1 MSSVKSVI
9 ITLPKGVPKAIPRNE
24 PRNAVSKLNFTTSI
38 LVDKTRMDGR
48 KTAPGGQQE
57 ETCDDDVTTLLEP
70 VDIRVRG
77 KKRRL
82 DHLTWEEKLQRK
94 KLKNRV
100 AAQTSRDRKKAKLD
114 ELEETVKTQKE
125 RNELLTQEC
134 AMLRSQNE
142 LLTSQNEWL
151 LNENKRL
158 RNERDAVRNTITDQQ
173 QTICSTC
180 RTRVDGAVPSLGSA
194 VSPNDPLPQG
204 GTAQSASRPTRTLR
218 ATLLLKFLIY
228 FLWKTSCSAPSKA
241 PSNSKSWQKASY
253 EMSAQKLKQ
262 ILRDQMNN
270 RSPLMTC
277 RLRSI
282 PQVSVNEAPVKKSNH
297 PEALVGQ
304 TSENVEAN
312 RTGGSVNSTSSCLQ
326 TTSNWF
332 LADCDTRSMT
342 SSIKTEIKQ
351 ESETASDL
359 DTLYGTYDETTN
371 SITIMYPGEEN
382 DGCMG
387 IQECVQEVVSTE
399 NNVVNQITDDA
410 THLTVPS
417 SGVHL
422 CYPTQ
427 FSPAYTNSM
436 SPAMS
441 DVDSC
446 GVSSSAKQL
455 DCASLSDGGYES
467 HDSPQSHVSDALF
480 DLWSESFSELFPTL
494 G

>member
-9 ITLPKGVPKAIPRNE
+9 ITLPKGVPKAISRSEPSRNSL
-24 PRNAVSKLNFTTSI
+24 PKLNFTSI
-38 LVDKTRMDGR
+38 LVDKARMDNR
-48 KTAPGGQQE
+48 KVVSDQQE
-57 ETCDDDVTTLLEP
+57 EMHDDDVATLLEP
-70 VDIRVRG
+70 VDTRVRG

-100 AAQTSRDRKKAKLD
+100 AAQTSRDRKKARLD
-114 ELEETVKTQKE
+114 ELEETVRAQKE

-158 RNERDAVRNTITDQQ
+158 RNERDAVRNTLTDQQ
-173 QTICSTC
+173 QPICSAC

-194 VSPNDPLPQG
+194 VSLNDPLPQG
-204 GTAQSASRPTRTLR
+204 GTAQSALRPTRTPG
-218 ATLLLKFLIY
+218 ATALLKFLTLY
-228 FLWKTSCSAPSKA
+228 FLLKNCSAPEVEANPHRTNEQMQRWMKYSEVERNFN
-241 PSNSKSWQKASY
+241 PNSG
-253 EMSAQKLKQ
+253 
-262 ILRDQMNN
+262 N
-270 RSPLMTC
+270 
-277 RLRSI
+277 
-282 PQVSVNEAPVKKSNH
+282 VSVNEAPVEKPDH

-304 TSENVEAN
+304 ASKNVEAS
-312 RTGGSVNSTSSCLQ
+312 RTGGSIASVSSCLRS
-326 TTSNWF
+326 TSNWL
-332 LADCDTRSMT
+332 LADCDTT
-342 SSIKTEIKQ
+342 KTTSIKTETEIKQ

-359 DTLYGTYDETTN
+359 DTVYGTYDETTN
-371 SITIMYPGEEN
+371 SITIMYPSEEN

-387 IQECVQEVVSTE
+387 IQECVQEVVSSNE
-399 NNVVNQITDDA
+399 NSTVGHTADDA
-410 THLTVPS
+410 VHLTVPS
-417 SGVHL
+417 SGIQL
-422 CYPTQ
+422 RYPTQ

-441 DVDSC
+441 DVDNY
-446 GVSSSAKQL
+446 GISSTKQL

-467 HDSPQSHVSDALF
+467 HDSPQSHMSELF
-480 DLWSESFSELFPTL
+480 DLESFSELFPTL